1 LSIPDKDGVTEREH
15 LKQVE
20 LQIGKTPLALQGPNF
35 PTELEYIWSYFLE
48 LSATRSQGY
57 SGPLPITY
65 QEIMAWRDLTNNIV
79 NAWEVEVIKRLDRIY
94 IKVVNNG
101 RS

>member
-1 LSIPDKDGVTEREH
+1 LAIPDKEGVAEREH

-20 LQIGKTPLALQGPNF
+20 KQTGKTPLALISPEF
-35 PTELEYIWSYFLE
+35 PVELDYLWSYFLE
-48 LSATRSQGY
+48 LSSTRPQGY

-65 QEIMAWRDLTNNIV
+65 QEIQAWSELTGNKITPLD
-79 NAWEVEVIKRLDRIY
+79 VEVIKRLDRIY
-94 IKVVNNG
+94 TRVISNG